1 VIALPSAD
9 AFTGRISPLWRGLA
23 AILLLCGLTLALV
36 ESRARILRSGTE
48 VRLATAPVDPRD
60 LFRGDYVILNYRIST
75 LDLSKLD
82 GDKSFERN
90 QPAFVRVAPGTDG
103 LAEAK
108 GVYLARPV
116 AGAGET
122 VLEGKVTSTGA
133 CVTNANGD
141 PRLQRRPPRHPRQL
155 RPRKLFRAAGHRPRH
170 RDDRQG
176 AHRDRRRRL
185 GFRAGG
191 DQAPADRRQAG
202 ASGAALLRGPTA

>member
-141 PRLQRRPPRHPRQL
+141 PDCNAGRRAIRVSYGLESYFVPQGTG
-155 RPRKLFRAAGHRPRH
+155 RAIETTDKARIEIV
-170 RDDRQG
+170 
-176 AHRDRRRRL
+176 A
-185 GFRAGG
+185 AVS
-191 DQAPADRRQAG
+191 
-202 ASGAALLRGPTA
+202 ASGQAAIKRLLIDGKLVHQEPPY